1 MDKRY
6 KERRKNLDYII
17 LVLNFFFNYKGS
29 LNLIYYGINNYIL
42 FKSLTRKA
50 MSLFTPFGS
59 LLSLVIIFTNS
70 FENKTTQ
77 YLTIRHNM
85 QSQFGFI
92 FVCLVINLCTAILL
106 FLQKQYNIYRALQ
119 RGESL
124 KMKYY
129 YQHRN

>member
-85 QSQFGFI
+85 
-92 FVCLVINLCTAILL
+92 
-106 FLQKQYNIYRALQ
+106 
-119 RGESL
+119 
-124 KMKYY
+124 
-129 YQHRN
+129 